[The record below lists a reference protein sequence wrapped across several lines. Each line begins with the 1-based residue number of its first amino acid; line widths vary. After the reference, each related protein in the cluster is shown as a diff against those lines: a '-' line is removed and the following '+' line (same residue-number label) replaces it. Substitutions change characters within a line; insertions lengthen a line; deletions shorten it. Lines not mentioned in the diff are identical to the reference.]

1 MLELKPLREIDDI
14 PDGELFTEF
23 VAFFGGERA
32 MALLGWCATLALF
45 GVWDPPA
52 ARKALEEK
60 GLTKSAMYRA
70 LADLRRFGAYMEQ
83 KQSSPVTLQGLC
95 VRLASF
101 SRSSLA

>member
-1 MLELKPLREIDDI
+1 MSHTKPLREIDEI
-14 PDGELFTEF
+14 PDAELFTEF

-32 MALLGWCATLALF
+32 MALLGWCAALALV

-70 LADLRRFGAYMEQ
+70 MADLRRFGAYMEQ
-83 KQSSPVTLQGLC
+83 TQSSPLTLRDLC
-95 VRLASF
+95 VRLVSLSKPSF
-101 SRSSLA
+101 A